1 MSSED
6 STYPK
11 TLCAIS
17 IHTHAVFLEVCL
29 GNRSDN
35 NASGPGGLKQ
45 EHGLNSQKIG
55 GTLIGE
61 DGLERNIGMVSNT
74 WFLFF

>member
-1 MSSED
+1 MLSED

-17 IHTHAVFLEVCL
+17 IHTHTVFLEVCW
-29 GNRSDN
+29 GNQSDN
-35 NASGPGGLKQ
+35 NVSGPGGLKE
-45 EHGLNSQKIG
+45 EHGLNSQKVD

-61 DGLERNIGMVSNT
+61 DGPVVMAGAE
-74 WFLFF
+74 